1 MLEERVEVGWVERVL
16 ACFDPRRRPGPHLSK
31 PAVWGQSA
39 TPVELHTSK
48 RVCKPR
54 MAAACLPQALL
65 AWRSP
70 FLFYLLEDKFPDCF
84 KWGGTSCRWGPSPL
98 GISGEVLDN

>member
-1 MLEERVEVGWVERVL
+1 MEGVL

-98 GISGEVLDN
+98 GIPGEVLDN